1 MQSMLTTT
9 AAKFIELQPI
19 GIVAAIFFRS
29 IVSLLTNTALK
40 CNHRANTFFRSH
52 LCLPDF
58 LTLFDY
64 FGNDASA
71 NRQATFAD
79 GKL

>member
-1 MQSMLTTT
+1 MQRMLTTT
-9 AAKFIELQPI
+9 TAKFIELQPI
-19 GIVAAIFFRS
+19 GIVAAIFLS
-29 IVSLLTNTALK
+29 GIVSLLTFTALE
-40 CNHRANTFFRSH
+40 CNNWANTFFRSH

-58 LTLFDY
+58 PTLFDY